1 MEELKDRIE
10 ALELLASKLKNTV
23 EDIHII
29 NIDIKRLE
37 KILSIKLDEFKRMTE
52 INKFDLAF

>member
-10 ALELLASKLKNTV
+10 SLKLLASKVKNTV

-29 NIDIKRLE
+29 NIDINRLE

-52 INKFDLAF
+52 INKFDLVF